1 MAISLSAISFLL
13 LGKNQSKTFYLAEP
27 AGAAEL
33 KTRKLRKKDI
43 SPYLLT
49 NI

>member
-1 MAISLSAISFLL
+1 MAISLSATPYLL
-13 LGKNQSKTFYLAEP
+13 IRKKFKPLSLAEP

-33 KTRKLRKKDI
+33 KTPKLRKKDI
-43 SPYLLT
+43 SPCLLT